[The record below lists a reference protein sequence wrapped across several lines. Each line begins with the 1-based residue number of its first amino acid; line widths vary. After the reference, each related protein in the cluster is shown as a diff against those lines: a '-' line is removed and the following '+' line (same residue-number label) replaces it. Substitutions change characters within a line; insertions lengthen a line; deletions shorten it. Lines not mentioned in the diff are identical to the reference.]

1 MGNPTEPT
9 FTLPVTLPYCHLLT
23 FTIYPYPHFW
33 WIITLWHWSL
43 FLSHDFS
50 LQNKAFEL
58 RIHQF
63 DNPVIKD
70 LVFPMVLL
78 DYDLIKMAA
87 TPTVT
92 SSSNAFSMLATALAQ
107 FDGTLIMLV
116 SIQECKHIIW
126 INTDD
131 DNNYL
136 AAVNSRPAML
146 FTCSDGVDIAS
157 VPRYSAT
164 IW

>member
-1 MGNPTEPT
+1 
-9 FTLPVTLPYCHLLT
+9 
-23 FTIYPYPHFW
+23 
-33 WIITLWHWSL
+33 
-43 FLSHDFS
+43 
-50 LQNKAFEL
+50 
-58 RIHQF
+58 
-63 DNPVIKD
+63 
-70 LVFPMVLL
+70 
-78 DYDLIKMAA
+78 MAA